1 MSKWTPGPW
10 KANYQTGQ
18 SGPIKGKR
26 VVANIGNKEL
36 RKNVVFPNWTLSRDG
51 DVYEA
56 WLSVSEADAAL
67 ISAAPDLAEA
77 LENLV
82 NEIVEYNPT
91 NINIT
96 AARAALDKAK
106 GER

>member
-10 KANYQTGQ
+10 ELVKVKGRPQPMITVCA
-18 SGPIKGKR
+18 GPQPVCDMYRGYDK
-26 VVANIGNKEL
+26 
-36 RKNVVFPNWTLSRDG
+36 PDWTI
-51 DVYEA
+51 
-56 WLSVSEADAAL
+56 EADAAL
-67 ISAAPDLAEA
+67 VAAAPDLAEA